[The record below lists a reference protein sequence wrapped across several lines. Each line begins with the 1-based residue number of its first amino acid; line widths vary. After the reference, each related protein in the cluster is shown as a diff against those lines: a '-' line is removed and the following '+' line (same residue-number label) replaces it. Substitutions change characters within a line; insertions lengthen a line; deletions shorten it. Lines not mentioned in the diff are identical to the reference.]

1 MKKVKITADII
12 LQILQGVFNS
22 DDINSV
28 VVDTSAPTQ
37 WQGKTIN
44 ECLNVDYY
52 TFKHKPISTQQVI
65 AKLEQEKLQANGLL
79 AVDRSYCLL
88 SLSEVQRLYSKDV
101 DMTTVEVN
109 LEYFIQSHK
118 IKLLEWL
125 IEACNIELS
134 GLRVPIDFKMLEGVM
149 ESETSKSKGKT
160 AKSTKSTRTKKSQAV
175 VDTQSTLVD
184 VKNAIQP
191 LVETQSTIRQAVI
204 IFDNPKVS
212 DIMQNS
218 SIGEAAIVDISCT
231 MLLYPDAVSY
241 SDYEVSFD
249 FKTTDGEYKTDVK
262 VPLSSFSFVNIMTQK
277 GIPQEKQVSNVGN
290 LNLSRAITF
299 TLVFDGYNNEFIN
312 MIAKSALRVELDGDD
327 INKSILMK
335 VKRGDEVFSHFVILK
350 DHQVVVNNDT
360 NNETHSISLVTQ
372 FLTLRI

>member
-65 AKLEQEKLQANGLL
+65 AKLEQEKLQSNRLL

-134 GLRVPIDFKMLEGVM
+134 GLRVP
-149 ESETSKSKGKT
+149 
-160 AKSTKSTRTKKSQAV
+160 
-175 VDTQSTLVD
+175 
-184 VKNAIQP
+184 
-191 LVETQSTIRQAVI
+191 VELDGAIRQAVI

-218 SIGEAAIVDISCT
+218 SIGEAAIVDILCT

-249 FKTTDGEYKTDVK
+249 FMDTSGEYKTDVK
-262 VPLSSFSFVNIMTQK
+262 VPLSSFSFVNSMTQDAVPYASELSK
-277 GIPQEKQVSNVGN
+277 VGSI
-290 LNLSRAITF
+290 NLSCGNSF
-299 TLVFDGYNNEFIN
+299 VLVFDGYNNDFVN
-312 MIAKSALRVELDGDD
+312 FVVD
-327 INKSILMK
+327 KSIDKTVNDNNQLIK
-335 VKRGDEVFSHFVILK
+335 LNIKRNDKIYSHDCIIK
-350 DHQVVVNNDT
+350 DHQVFVNADT
-360 NNETHSISLVTQ
+360 TNETHRLTLVTRG
-372 FLTLRI
+372 L